1 MAKTQTS
8 PETTLQL
15 KRTFAAPR
23 DRVFR
28 AWTDASILAQWFA
41 PSPEY
46 VAVVPEF
53 EFRVGG
59 RYRFEMHH
67 KGGNVHRVY
76 GTYRE
81 IDAPE
86 KLAFT
91 WHWES
96 DQAQE
101 SVVTIEFRE
110 LGPSSTEMILTHENL
125 PSTEERDKHSYG
137 WNGCLDQLETL
148 LAKQL

>member
-1 MAKTQTS
+1 MAKAQTS

-28 AWTDASILAQWFA
+28 AWTDANILAQWFA

-46 VAVVPEF
+46 TAVVPEF

-59 RYRFEMHH
+59 RYRFEMRHR
-67 KGGNVHRVY
+67 GGNVHRVT
-76 GTYRE
+76 GVYRE
-81 IDAPE
+81 IDAPA
-86 KLAFT
+86 KLVFT
-91 WHWES
+91 WEFDHT
-96 DQAQE
+96 QE
-101 SVVTIEFRE
+101 SVVTIEFCE

-137 WNGCLDQLETL
+137 WNGCLNQLETL
-148 LAKQL
+148 LAKQQ